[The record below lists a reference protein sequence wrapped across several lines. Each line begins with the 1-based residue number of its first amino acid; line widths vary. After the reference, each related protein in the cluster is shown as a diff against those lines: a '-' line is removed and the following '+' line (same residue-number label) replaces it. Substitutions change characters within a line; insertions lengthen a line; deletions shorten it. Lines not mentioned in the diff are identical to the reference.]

1 MGFSEI
7 LGMHFIWG
15 LRKWSTREEFGNWL
29 FVYAG
34 STAIV
39 DAKFVSIT

>member
-7 LGMHFIWG
+7 LGIHFIWG
-15 LRKWSTREEFGNWL
+15 LRKWSTMMEHGNWI

-34 STAIV
+34 SMAIV